1 MANRKNTA
9 NTGIEQTAGFD
20 KEYYDWISELSSR
33 YRQSQ
38 IKAAV
43 KVNSEMLLFYWSVG
57 KDIEERQFDNKYGS
71 HFYENLS
78 RDLSLALNKKKGF
91 SPTSLKYT
99 KYFYSLYSPFFEN
112 RRQVADELQ
121 SVNIQQIV
129 GKSKVSNRRQVADDL
144 EMLFCIPWTHHQKI
158 IDKVNG
164 DSQKALF
171 FVRKTMENNWSRG
184 TLLNFLSTDLYERQ
198 GAAQNNFAL
207 TMPKAEGD
215 LAQEYFKDPYR
226 FDFAQLNEEYTEQE
240 LKDELISKLTQF
252 LLELGK
258 GFSFVGREYRLSAGG
273 KDKYLDLLFY
283 IIPLHRYC
291 VIEVKITEF
300 DFPDIGQLAG
310 YTALIDDLLNTPQD
324 NPSIGLLIC
333 KEKNSLLARYALSRV
348 NVPIGISKYELSQQT
363 LPEELQG
370 KLPTE
375 SEIEN
380 GLKMIIKKKTT
391 VS

>member
-1 MANRKNTA
+1 MANKKNIAKTSVSLSD
-9 NTGIEQTAGFD
+9 GFD
-20 KEYYDWISELSSR
+20 KDYYDWISELSQR
-33 YRQSQ
+33 YQQSQ

-43 KVNSEMLLFYWSVG
+43 RVNSEMLRFYWSVG
-57 KDIEERQFDNKYGS
+57 KDIEQRQFENKYGS

-91 SPTSLKYT
+91 STTSLKYT
-99 KYFYSLYSPFFEN
+99 KYFYCLYSPLFEN
-112 RRQVADELQ
+112 RRQVADELMTA
-121 SVNIQQIV
+121 NRQQV
-129 GKSKVSNRRQVADDL
+129 VDDL
-144 EMLFCIPWTHHQKI
+144 GTTIRPQLVDEFEILLAIPWGHHRYI
-158 IDKVNG
+158 IDKVKG

-171 FVRKTMENNWSRG
+171 FVRKTLENNWGRG

-198 GAAQNNFAL
+198 GAAQTNFST

-226 FDFAQLNEEYTEQE
+226 FEFAQLNEEYTEQE
-240 LKDELISKLTQF
+240 LKDELMSKLTQF

-273 KDKYLDLLFY
+273 KDKYIDLLFY

-310 YTALIDDLLNTPQD
+310 YTAMVDDLLNTPQE

-333 KEKNSLLARYALSRV
+333 KEKNSVLARYALSRI
-348 NVPIGISKYELSQQT
+348 NSPIGISKYELSQQT
-363 LPEELQG
+363 LPKELQD

-380 GLKMIIKKKTT
+380 GLKMITKKK
-391 VS
+391 

>member
-1 MANRKNTA
+1 MSKGNAKPIGT
-9 NTGIEQTAGFD
+9 FD

-43 KVNSEMLLFYWSVG
+43 KVNSEMLRFYWSVG

-91 SPTSLKYT
+91 SPTSLWYT
-99 KYFYSLYSPFFEN
+99 KRFYCLYSHVFQN
-112 RRQVADELQ
+112 LQQVVGKLEETNLQ
-121 SVNIQQIV
+121 QLV
-129 GKSKVSNRRQVADDL
+129 GKSKDSNRLQLVDDF
-144 EMLFCIPWTHHQKI
+144 EMLFMIPWGHHCRI
-158 IDKVNG
+158 IDKVDGN
-164 DSQKALF
+164 SQKALF
-171 FVRKTMENNWSRG
+171 FVRKTMENNWGRSM
-184 TLLNFLSTDLYERQ
+184 LLNFLSTDLFERQ
-198 GAAQNNFAL
+198 GAAHTNFAI

-226 FDFAQLNEEYTEQE
+226 FEFAQLNEEYTEKE
-240 LKDELISKLTQF
+240 LKDELMSKLTQF

-273 KDKYLDLLFY
+273 KDKYIDLLFY

-310 YTALIDDLLNTPQD
+310 YTAMVDDLLNTPQD
-324 NPSIGLLIC
+324 NSSIGLLIC
-333 KEKNSLLARYALSRV
+333 KEKNSVLARYALSRV
-348 NVPIGISKYELSQQT
+348 NVPIGISKYELSQQP
-363 LPEELQG
+363 LPEDLQG

-380 GLKMIIKKKTT
+380 GLKKITKKK
-391 VS
+391 

>member
-99 KYFYSLYSPFFEN
+99 KYFYNLYSPFFEN

-380 GLKMIIKKKTT
+380 GLKMITKKKTT